1 MVMYLLVTCAS
12 FSVCTFGHLESVP
25 FGSAAVGKRNWTKS
39 VSQFSDAAFFHK
51 LRIKIRRAGGRNEY
65 ENQYTIS
72 IFPRR
77 PLKFQLDSQSFF
89 YTDSNNNKISLLKND
104 TSLRTRTIVNI
115 STVNLLFLFVF
126 CLHEITLN
134 HI

>member
-1 MVMYLLVTCAS
+1 MVMYLLVTCTS

-25 FGSAAVGKRNWTKS
+25 FGSAAVGKSNWTKS

-77 PLKFQLDSQSFF
+77 PLKFQLDSQSFSTQIATTTK
-89 YTDSNNNKISLLKND
+89 YLYLKMTHLLGPG
-104 TSLRTRTIVNI
+104 
-115 STVNLLFLFVF
+115 LL
-126 CLHEITLN
+126 
-134 HI
+134 